1 MVAGGLV
8 SSLRNVAINTRLLAA
23 SLAVG
28 ALISAGGGY
37 LISRSD
43 GEDAATAAPDVVL
56 AEPRTEQI
64 PSIATNAAVEGTP
77 LAAADLVTNE
87 GLVVSTGDLV
97 GQPLVINVWNSS
109 CAPCKRELPA
119 FAVVH
124 ADLGD
129 RIRFVGVNNLDPPEV
144 NQSFA
149 RERGVAY
156 ELLRDV
162 DDGFASA
169 LGIATLP
176 VTLFV
181 AADGTIVRQT
191 GVLEEQELREY
202 AQELIG

>member
-1 MVAGGLV
+1 VAV
-8 SSLRNVAINTRLLAA
+8 NPRLLAA

-28 ALISAGGGY
+28 ALISIGGGF
-37 LISRSD
+37 LMSRGD
-43 GEDAATAAPDVVL
+43 GDDPRAAAPDAVL
-56 AEPRTEQI
+56 TEPAVEQI
-64 PSIATNAAVEGTP
+64 PSIATNAVVEGTP

-87 GLVVSTGDLV
+87 GLAISTADLI

-124 ADLGD
+124 EELGD

-144 NQSFA
+144 NESFA
-149 RERGVAY
+149 RQRGVAY

-162 DDGFASA
+162 DDGFASTV
-169 LGIATLP
+169 GIATLP

-191 GVLEEQELREY
+191 GVLEEHELREY